1 MARKHIYILKSNHF
15 PYVWYCNP
23 TTLEAEAKVNL
34 SQNKTKYMLL
44 AEDTAVL
51 WHYLLFV

>member
-1 MARKHIYILKSNHF
+1 MARKHIYNLKSNHS

-34 SQNKTKYMLL
+34 SQNKAKYMLL

-51 WHYLLFV
+51 RHYLLFV